1 MRVPIIRTENDPAT
15 FLEVLHELERQPYRD
30 PKGRFK
36 PTPKTD
42 ERPTANGHTWPC
54 TRFYAAAQGLD
65 VACTCSTAPKPD
77 EGTRDGEGRA

>member
-36 PTPKTD
+36 PTPK
-42 ERPTANGHTWPC
+42 
-54 TRFYAAAQGLD
+54 
-65 VACTCSTAPKPD
+65 PD